1 MNSEEPKIVLDGEFE
16 EVLSIKGHYYLRSKK
31 DQVCVLPYT
40 ISNDGLLDK
49 MGVVEVWNEVERKN
63 IQTLLKD
70 YLTEDDGT
78 NLVGANRV
86 LYEISGTNLED
97 ASRWMYLGTL
107 VNTLVS
113 DSPIRVYAADV
124 SGVEIKP
131 EENVMNEE
139 ARKKFRMIDSSSVV
153 QSDDLLF
160 LGAFTRLFN
169 FFYTQSLK

>member
-1 MNSEEPKIVLDGEFE
+1 MNTEEPKIVLDGEFE
-16 EVLSIKGHYYLRSKK
+16 EVLKINGHFYLRSKK

-40 ISNDGLLDK
+40 ISADGLLDK
-49 MGVVEVWNEVERKN
+49 MGVIDVWNEVERKN
-63 IQTLLKD
+63 VQTLLKD
-70 YLTEDDGT
+70 YLNEDDGT

-107 VNTLVS
+107 VNTLSS

-124 SGVEIKP
+124 SGVEVKP
-131 EENVMNEE
+131 EENVMNETM
-139 ARKKFRMIDSSSVV
+139 RKKFRMIDSSSVV

-169 FFYTQSLK
+169 YIFRLNK

>member
-1 MNSEEPKIVLDGEFE
+1 MNTEEPKIVLDGEFE
-16 EVLSIKGHYYLRSKK
+16 EVLNIKGHYYLRSKK

-40 ISNDGLLDK
+40 ISSDGLLDK

-63 IQTLLKD
+63 TQTLLKD

-86 LYEISGTNLED
+86 LYEISGTNLTD

-113 DSPIRVYAADV
+113 DSPIRVYAVDV
-124 SGVEIKP
+124 SGVEIKA
-131 EENVMNEE
+131 EENVINEE
-139 ARKKFRMIDSSSVV
+139 SRNKFRMIDSSSVV

-160 LGAFTRLFN
+160 LGAFTDRK
-169 FFYTQSLK
+169 SVV